1 MQLDDFIRFRDKGT
15 GIAFVEQTLYRTVPH
30 TRAGIQDGIERAA
43 ASLRALGVIEGDRVI
58 LWGENSARWVMT
70 FYACVL
76 SRIVVVPIDA
86 SFSAT
91 FVGKVQT
98 ATQAKLVFSDSDAPA
113 WNQLFEG
120 PARPVETVAP
130 DPKTLLEI
138 IYTSGT
144 TAEPKGVMITHGNL
158 LSNLVPVHNEI
169 QKYKRYA
176 IPFRPLGFVHLIPLS
191 HLFGQIMAL
200 FIPQMLDGKV
210 IFTDPAPP
218 NVIRAIKKN
227 RASVLICV
235 PRQLGMLHKSVEKS
249 FEVHPREVQTKGV
262 PGVLLRWW
270 HYRRIHRAFGW
281 KFWAFIS
288 GGAALPVAE
297 EQFWRMLGYTVIQGY
312 GLTETAPSVTITHPF
327 KIVQGSVGQKLP
339 GVEVKIAA
347 DGEVL
352 VRGENVTPGYYGD
365 ETATQAAFED
375 GWLRTGDLGRFDE
388 AGNLV
393 LLGRKKEVIVT
404 SEGLNVYPQDVEDVL
419 NVDPR
424 VRESAVVASVEGGP
438 VHAVLVLQPGIATD
452 EVPRIVSDANRKLE
466 RHQQIRSGS
475 VWPEKELP
483 RTSTGKLRRTAV
495 AAGSTAA
502 SAPRTTEQI
511 VARLLA
517 GVRAGEDLRLDQD
530 LGLSSLER
538 VELMVELEQA
548 SGAPIDDAAFSRA
561 KSLSEIADLVRAL
574 PVATETAGSYPE
586 WQWPTHAALRLLR
599 FVSFYGLVFP
609 LLRLRVRVEAT
620 GVEHLPPHPVPLLFV
635 SNHQSILD
643 VPAILRALPSRY
655 RMRLAPAMG
664 TGRKTIEML
673 AAGLFF
679 NTYPLPGTSV
689 GLRGAI
695 QHTGL
700 LVDCGY
706 SPLVFPEGE
715 RTRDGKMQPFRQG
728 IGVITKHV
736 GLPVVPVRI
745 TGAYEVW
752 PMQARGPGKGVIS
765 VCFGKPLDLTGKDPA
780 TITNALEI
788 IYR

>member
-1 MQLDDFIRFRDKGT
+1 MQIDDFIRFREKGT
-15 GIAFVEQTLYRTVPH
+15 DIAFVEQTLYRTVPH
-30 TRAGIQDGIERAA
+30 TRADIQDGIERATS
-43 ASLRALGVIEGDRVI
+43 SLRELGVNAGDRVI

-86 SFSAT
+86 SFSSA
-91 FVGKVQT
+91 FVEKIQV
-98 ATQAKLVFSDSDAPA
+98 ATQAKLVCSDFDLSA
-113 WNQLFEG
+113 WKRLFDG
-120 PARPVETVAP
+120 PARPLEPVQA

-158 LSNLVPVHNEI
+158 LSNLVPVYNGI
-169 QKYKRYA
+169 KKYKHYA
-176 IPFRPLGFVHLIPLS
+176 IPFRPLGFAHLIPLS

-200 FIPQMLDGKV
+200 FIPQILDGKV
-210 IFTDPAPP
+210 IFTDSAPP
-218 NVIRAIKKN
+218 NVIRALKKN
-227 RASVLICV
+227 RVSVLTCV
-235 PRQLGMLHKSVEKS
+235 PRQLGMLHKSVEKL
-249 FEVHPREVQTKGV
+249 FEVQPHEVKIKGV

-270 HYRRIHRAFGW
+270 HYRRIHRALGW

-312 GLTETAPSVTITHPF
+312 GLTETAPSVTITHPL

-339 GVEVKIAA
+339 GIDVKIAG

-365 ETATQAAFED
+365 EAATRAAFEG

-388 AGNLV
+388 SGNLV

-419 NVDPR
+419 NLDPR
-424 VRESAVVASVEGGP
+424 VRESAVVASMEGGP
-438 VHAVLVLQPGIATD
+438 VHAVLVLQPGIAQD
-452 EVPRIVSDANRKLE
+452 ETPRIVADANRKLE
-466 RHQQIRSGS
+466 RHQQIRSGT

-483 RTSTGKLRRTAV
+483 RTSTGKLRRTAI
-495 AAGSTAA
+495 AAGSTAG
-502 SAPRTTEQI
+502 SAPQTTEQI
-511 VARLLA
+511 VARLLS

-538 VELMVELEQA
+538 VELMVELEQVG
-548 SGAPIDDAAFSRA
+548 GAPIDDAAFSRA
-561 KSLSEIADLVRAL
+561 KSLSEIADLVRAM
-574 PVATETAGSYPE
+574 PVASEATGTYPA
-586 WQWPTHAALRLLR
+586 WSWPTNAAIRLLR
-599 FVSFYGLVFP
+599 FVTLYGLVFP
-609 LLRLRVRVEAT
+609 LLRVRVRVEVT
-620 GVEHLPPHPVPLLFV
+620 GVEHLPSASPPLLFV

-643 VPAILRALPSRY
+643 VPAILRALPPRY
-655 RMRLAPAMG
+655 RSCLAPAMG

-673 AAGLFF
+673 AAGVFF
-679 NTYPLPGTSV
+679 NTYPLPTTSV

-695 QHTGL
+695 QHTGS
-700 LVDCGY
+700 LVDRGY
-706 SPLVFPEGE
+706 SPLVFPEGA
-715 RTRDGKMQPFRQG
+715 RTQDGGIQPFRPG
-728 IGVITKHV
+728 IGVIAKHV
-736 GLPVVPVRI
+736 GLPVLPVRI

-752 PMQARGPGKGVIS
+752 PIQARGPGKGVIS
-765 VCFGKPLDLTGKDPA
+765 VHFAKPMDFTGKDPA
-780 TITNALEI
+780 IITNILESC
-788 IYR
+788 YR